1 MLKII
6 SAAASGLVLA
16 GTVGYSYVQ
25 KAQQHVADLESAN
38 KTLTATVNRED
49 SAIDKAIADLQSAR
63 SAPVGAGEPQPGRGS
78 P

>member
-38 KTLTATVNRED
+38 KTLTAQVTREE
-49 SAIDKAIADLQSAR
+49 SAIDKAIHDLQAAR
-63 SAPVGAGEPQPGRGS
+63 KAPPATDAPQ
-78 P
+78 